1 MPITP
6 FIGIS
11 LEQTQ
16 ISTSSTRPTS
26 ITMTPLPLPPAMPLF
41 DSLAHLEA
49 GNPLVNQ
56 YLANLSLTEVPDAGL
71 VYELAVDWLLEQRH
85 SENNY
90 KTYRSELTTFLHWC
104 FAELAISPKDLTRRI
119 MMRYL
124 DYCQSPPQEL
134 IAYRNVAQF
143 VQDKEWGERLPNPQW
158 RPFLG
163 KRELGRELPYRLS
176 EPAMKTKI
184 AILSAFF
191 QFLVQEEY
199 MDRNPALLLQ
209 RFKQSAQQE
218 TDEQAQSFTEL
229 QWSYVMQATE
239 QLASENPAQHERS
252 RFLICLMYACYLRIS
267 EVAARPGFSP
277 VMGQFRRDGKTG
289 VWGYYIPRSKGGKR
303 RTVAVS
309 QALLDALQRYRSF
322 LGLSP
327 LPAPNEQTPLFVR
340 HKAAAHGREQGELN
354 ANLGIRQLR
363 DLVMAVLEQATELA
377 EADGFAQDAAEMRSL
392 TPHSIRHTGITHDI
406 NLNGRPLSH
415 VQADAGH
422 DSIDTTSKYLH
433 TGNSERHESA
443 SHKPLDHLHE

>member
-1 MPITP
+1 
-6 FIGIS
+6 
-11 LEQTQ
+11 
-16 ISTSSTRPTS
+16 
-26 ITMTPLPLPPAMPLF
+26 MTHPLLPPAMPLF
-41 DSLAHLEA
+41 DGLLHLEA

-56 YLANLSLTEVPDAGL
+56 HLANLSLNGVPDAGL
-71 VYELAVDWLLEQRH
+71 IYELAVDWLLEQRH
-85 SENNY
+85 NENNY

-104 FAELAISPKDLTRRI
+104 FSEVVISPKDLSRRI

-124 DYCQSPPQEL
+124 DYCQAPPPAL

-143 VQDKEWGERLPNPQW
+143 VVDKEWGERLPNPQW

-163 KRELGRELPYRLS
+163 KRELGLALPYRLS
-176 EPAMKTKI
+176 EPAMKTKL

-191 QFLVQEEY
+191 QFLIQEEY

-209 RFKQSAQQE
+209 RVKRPVNQDA
-218 TDEQAQSFTEL
+218 DEQGQSFSEL
-229 QWSYVMQATE
+229 QWSYVMLASE
-239 QLASENPAQHERS
+239 QLAAENPAQHERS

-277 VMGQFRRDGKTG
+277 VMSQFRRDGKTG

-309 QALLDALQRYRSF
+309 QALLDALQRYRTF

-327 LPAPNEQTPLFVR
+327 LPTPSEQTPLFVR

-363 DLVMAVLEQATELA
+363 DLVMAVLEHAAGLA
-377 EADGFAQDAAEMRSL
+377 EVDGFTQDAAEMRNL

-443 SHKPLDHLHE
+443 NHKPLDRLHE

>member
-1 MPITP
+1 
-6 FIGIS
+6 
-11 LEQTQ
+11 
-16 ISTSSTRPTS
+16 
-26 ITMTPLPLPPAMPLF
+26 MTHPALPPAMPLF
-41 DSLAHLEA
+41 DSVDHLEA
-49 GNPLVNQ
+49 GNPQVNQ
-56 YLANLSLTEVPDAGL
+56 YLATLSLGKVPDAGI

-104 FAELAISPKDLTRRI
+104 FCEVAISPRDLTRRI

-124 DYCQSPPQEL
+124 DYCQAPPSGL

-143 VQDKEWGERLPNPQW
+143 VLDKEWGERLPNPLW

-176 EPAMKTKI
+176 EQAMKTKL

-191 QFLVQEEY
+191 QFLIQEEY

-209 RFKQSAQQE
+209 RVKRAGPQE
-218 TDEQAQSFTEL
+218 AGEDAQSFTEL
-229 QWSYVMQATE
+229 QWSYVMQAAE
-239 QLASENPAQHERS
+239 QLAVECPAQHERS

-277 VMGQFRRDGKTG
+277 VMGQFRRDAKTG
-289 VWGYYIPRSKGGKR
+289 VWGYDIPRSKGGKR

-309 QALLDALQRYRSF
+309 QALLEALASYRTF

-327 LPAPNEQTPLFVR
+327 LPAPGEQTPLFVR

-363 DLVMAVLEQATELA
+363 DLVMAVFEQAASLA
-377 EADGFAQDAAEMRSL
+377 EQDGFDQDAAEMRTL

-406 NLNGRPLSH
+406 NLHGRPLSH

-433 TGNSERHESA
+433 TGNRERHESA
-443 SHKPLDHLHE
+443 SRKPLDHLLDQDRTYD

>member
-1 MPITP
+1 
-6 FIGIS
+6 
-11 LEQTQ
+11 
-16 ISTSSTRPTS
+16 
-26 ITMTPLPLPPAMPLF
+26 MTHPALPPAMPLF
-41 DSLAHLEA
+41 DSVDHLEA
-49 GNPLVNQ
+49 GNPQVNQ
-56 YLANLSLTEVPDAGL
+56 YLATLSLGKVPDAGI

-104 FAELAISPKDLTRRI
+104 FCEVAISPRDLTRRI

-124 DYCQSPPQEL
+124 DYCQAPPSGL

-143 VQDKEWGERLPNPQW
+143 VLDKEWGERLPNPLW

-176 EPAMKTKI
+176 EQAMKTKL

-191 QFLVQEEY
+191 QFLIQEEY

-209 RFKQSAQQE
+209 RVKRAGPQE
-218 TDEQAQSFTEL
+218 AGEDAQSFTEL
-229 QWSYVMQATE
+229 QWSYVMQAAE
-239 QLASENPAQHERS
+239 QLAAECPAQHERS

-277 VMGQFRRDGKTG
+277 VMGQFRRDAKTG
-289 VWGYYIPRSKGGKR
+289 VWGYDIPRSKGGKR

-309 QALLDALQRYRSF
+309 KALLEALARYRTF

-327 LPAPNEQTPLFVR
+327 LPAPGEQTPLFVR

-363 DLVMAVLEQATELA
+363 DLVMAVFEQAASLA
-377 EADGFAQDAAEMRSL
+377 EQDGFDQDAAEMRTL

-406 NLNGRPLSH
+406 NLHGRPLSH

-433 TGNSERHESA
+433 TGNRERHESA
-443 SHKPLDHLHE
+443 SRKPLDHLLGQDRNMIDNQW

>member
-1 MPITP
+1 MTHQPI
-6 FIGIS
+6 
-11 LEQTQ
+11 
-16 ISTSSTRPTS
+16 
-26 ITMTPLPLPPAMPLF
+26 PLPPAMPLF
-41 DSLAHLEA
+41 DNLTYLEE
-49 GNPLVNQ
+49 GNAQVNH
-56 YLANLSLTEVPDAGL
+56 YLANLSLNTVPDAGL

-104 FAELAISPKDLTRRI
+104 FCEVAISPKALTRRI

-124 DYCQSPPQEL
+124 DYCQSPPEPL

-163 KRELGRELPYRLS
+163 KKELGQPLPYRLS
-176 EPAMKTKI
+176 EPAMKTKL

-191 QFLVQEEY
+191 QFLIQEEY

-209 RFKQSAQQE
+209 RVKKPLAQKADDQV
-218 TDEQAQSFTEL
+218 QAFSEL
-229 QWSYVMQATE
+229 QWSYVLQAAET
-239 QLASENPAQHERS
+239 LAQDNPEQHERS
-252 RFLICLMYACYLRIS
+252 RFLVILMYACYLRIS
-267 EVAARPGFSP
+267 EVAARPGFTP
-277 VMGQFRRDGKTG
+277 VMGQFRRDSKTG
-289 VWGYYIPRSKGGKR
+289 VWGYYIPSSKGGKR

-309 QALLDALQRYRSF
+309 QALLHALERYRAF

-327 LPAPNEQTPLFVR
+327 LPAPNEQTPLFIR

-363 DLVMAVLEQATELA
+363 ELVQAVITKGAELA
-377 EADGFAQDAAEMRSL
+377 ELDGFYQDGAEMRQL
-392 TPHSIRHTGITHDI
+392 TPHAIRHTGITHDI

-433 TGNSERHESA
+433 TSQSERHESA
-443 SHKPLDHLHE
+443 QQKPLDRLR

>member
-1 MPITP
+1 MT
-6 FIGIS
+6 
-11 LEQTQ
+11 
-16 ISTSSTRPTS
+16 
-26 ITMTPLPLPPAMPLF
+26 TMLLPPAMPLF
-41 DSLAHLEA
+41 DGLAYLEA
-49 GNPLVNQ
+49 GNPQVNQ
-56 YLANLSLTEVPDAGL
+56 YLANLSLNDVPDAGL
-71 VYELAVDWLLEQRH
+71 VYELAVDWLLEQRN

-104 FAELAISPKDLTRRI
+104 FGEMRISPKDLTRRI

-124 DYCQSPPQEL
+124 DYCQAPPAAL

-143 VQDKEWGERLPNPQW
+143 VLDKEWGERLPNPQW

-176 EPAMKTKI
+176 EQAMKTKL

-191 QFLVQEEY
+191 QFLIQEEY

-209 RFKQSAQQE
+209 RVKRSMQQE
-218 TDEQAQSFTEL
+218 SDDHGQAFSEL
-229 QWSYVMQATE
+229 QWSYVMQAADL
-239 QLASENPAQHERS
+239 LAAESPEQHERS
-252 RFLICLMYACYLRIS
+252 RFLISLMYACYLRIS
-267 EVAARPGFSP
+267 EVAARPGFTP

-289 VWGYYIPRSKGGKR
+289 VWGYFIPRSKGGKR

-309 QALLDALQRYRSF
+309 HALLEALKRYRTF

-327 LPAPNEQTPLFVR
+327 LPTPDEQTPLFVR

-363 DLVMAVLEQATELA
+363 DLVMSVIQTAAELA
-377 EADGFAQDAAEMRSL
+377 EKDGFVQDGAEMRNL

-443 SHKPLDHLHE
+443 NHKPLDRLHD

>member
-1 MPITP
+1 
-6 FIGIS
+6 
-11 LEQTQ
+11 
-16 ISTSSTRPTS
+16 
-26 ITMTPLPLPPAMPLF
+26 
-41 DSLAHLEA
+41 
-49 GNPLVNQ
+49 
-56 YLANLSLTEVPDAGL
+56 
-71 VYELAVDWLLEQRH
+71 
-85 SENNY
+85 
-90 KTYRSELTTFLHWC
+90 
-104 FAELAISPKDLTRRI
+104 

-124 DYCQSPPQEL
+124 DYCQAPPSEL

-143 VQDKEWGERLPNPQW
+143 VLDKEWGERLPNPLW

-163 KRELGRELPYRLS
+163 KRDLGRELPYRLS
-176 EPAMKTKI
+176 EQAMKTKL

-191 QFLVQEEY
+191 QFLIQEEY

-209 RFKQSAQQE
+209 RVKRPLNQDAG
-218 TDEQAQSFTEL
+218 DEAQSFTEL
-229 QWSYVMQATE
+229 QWSYVMQAAE
-239 QLASENPAQHERS
+239 QLAAEDPAQHERS

-277 VMGQFRRDGKTG
+277 VMSQFRRDGKTG
-289 VWGYYIPRSKGGKR
+289 VWGYDIPRSKGGKR

-309 QALLDALQRYRSF
+309 QALLEALARYRTF

-327 LPAPNEQTPLFVR
+327 MPAPGEQTPLFVR

-363 DLVMAVLEQATELA
+363 DLVMAVFEQAATLA
-377 EADGFAQDAAEMRSL
+377 EQDGFAQDAAEMRNL

-406 NLNGRPLSH
+406 NLHGRPLSH

-443 SHKPLDHLHE
+443 SRKPLDRLLD

>member
-1 MPITP
+1 
-6 FIGIS
+6 
-11 LEQTQ
+11 
-16 ISTSSTRPTS
+16 
-26 ITMTPLPLPPAMPLF
+26 MPLF

-56 YLANLSLTEVPDAGL
+56 YLANLSLTQVPDAGL

-209 RFKQSAQQE
+209 RVKQSAQQE

-229 QWSYVMQATE
+229 QWSYVMQAAE

-277 VMGQFRRDGKTG
+277 IMGQFRRDGKTG

-309 QALLDALQRYRSF
+309 QALLDALQRYRNF

-363 DLVMAVLEQATELA
+363 DLVMAVLEQAAELA
-377 EADGFAQDAAEMRSL
+377 EQDGFTQDAAEMRSL

-433 TGNSERHESA
+433 TGHSERHESA

>member
-1 MPITP
+1 
-6 FIGIS
+6 
-11 LEQTQ
+11 
-16 ISTSSTRPTS
+16 
-26 ITMTPLPLPPAMPLF
+26 MPLF
-41 DSLAHLEA
+41 DGLLHLEA
-49 GNPLVNQ
+49 GNPQVNQ
-56 YLANLSLTEVPDAGL
+56 HLANLSLGEVSDAGL

-85 SENNY
+85 NDNNY
-90 KTYRSELTTFLHWC
+90 KTYRSELTTFLHWSFC
-104 FAELAISPKDLTRRI
+104 EAAISLRDLTRRI

-124 DYCQSPPQEL
+124 DYCQAPPPAL

-176 EPAMKTKI
+176 EQAMKTKL

-191 QFLVQEEY
+191 QFLIQEEY

-209 RFKQSAQQE
+209 RVKRPVQQE
-218 TDEQAQSFTEL
+218 ADEQTQAFSEL
-229 QWSYVMQATE
+229 QWSYVMQAAERLATE
-239 QLASENPAQHERS
+239 DPAQHERS

-309 QALLDALQRYRSF
+309 QALLDALKRYRTF

-327 LPAPNEQTPLFVR
+327 LPAPDEQTPLFVR

-363 DLVMAVLEQATELA
+363 DLVMAVLAQATELA
-377 EADGFAQDAAEMRSL
+377 ELDGFAQDAAEMRSL

-433 TGNSERHESA
+433 TGSSERHESA
-443 SHKPLDHLHE
+443 SHKPLNHLHEPE

>member
-1 MPITP
+1 
-6 FIGIS
+6 
-11 LEQTQ
+11 
-16 ISTSSTRPTS
+16 
-26 ITMTPLPLPPAMPLF
+26 MPLF
-41 DSLAHLEA
+41 DNLTYLEE
-49 GNPLVNQ
+49 GNAQVNH
-56 YLANLSLTEVPDAGL
+56 YLANLSLNTVPDAGL

-104 FAELAISPKDLTRRI
+104 FCEVAISPKALTRRI

-124 DYCQSPPQEL
+124 DYCQSPPEPL

-163 KRELGRELPYRLS
+163 KKELGQPRPYRLS
-176 EPAMKTKI
+176 EQAMKTKL
-184 AILSAFF
+184 AVLSAFF
-191 QFLVQEEY
+191 QFLIQEEY

-209 RFKQSAQQE
+209 RVKKPLAQEADDQV
-218 TDEQAQSFTEL
+218 QAFSEL
-229 QWSYVMQATE
+229 QWSYVLQAAET
-239 QLASENPAQHERS
+239 LAQDNPEQHERS
-252 RFLICLMYACYLRIS
+252 RFLVILMYACYLRIS
-267 EVAARPGFSP
+267 EVAARPGFTP
-277 VMGQFRRDGKTG
+277 VMGQFRRDSKTG
-289 VWGYYIPRSKGGKR
+289 VWGYYIPSSKGGKR

-309 QALLDALQRYRSF
+309 QALLHALERYRAF

-327 LPAPNEQTPLFVR
+327 LPAPNEQTPLFIR

-363 DLVMAVLEQATELA
+363 ELVQAVITKGAELA
-377 EADGFAQDAAEMRSL
+377 ELDGFYQDGAEMRQL
-392 TPHSIRHTGITHDI
+392 TPHAIRHTGITHDI

-433 TGNSERHESA
+433 TSQSERHESA
-443 SHKPLDHLHE
+443 QQKPLDRLR

>member
-1 MPITP
+1 
-6 FIGIS
+6 
-11 LEQTQ
+11 
-16 ISTSSTRPTS
+16 
-26 ITMTPLPLPPAMPLF
+26 MPLF
-41 DSLAHLEA
+41 DNLLHLEA
-49 GNPLVNQ
+49 GNPQVNQ
-56 YLANLSLTEVPDAGL
+56 YLATLSLGNVPDAGL

-104 FAELAISPKDLTRRI
+104 FCEVAISPKDLTRRI

-124 DYCQSPPQEL
+124 DYCQAPPQGL

-143 VQDKEWGERLPNPQW
+143 VLDKEWGERLPNPLW

-176 EPAMKTKI
+176 EQAMKTKL

-191 QFLVQEEY
+191 QFLIQEEY

-209 RFKQSAQQE
+209 RVKRPDSQDAGE
-218 TDEQAQSFTEL
+218 EAQSFTEL
-229 QWSYVMQATE
+229 QWSYVMQAAERLATE
-239 QLASENPAQHERS
+239 CPAQHERS

-277 VMGQFRRDGKTG
+277 VMSQFRRDSKTG
-289 VWGYYIPRSKGGKR
+289 VWGYDIPRSKGGKR

-309 QALLDALQRYRSF
+309 QELLDALARYRTF

-327 LPAPNEQTPLFVR
+327 LPAPGEQTPLFVR
-340 HKAAAHGREQGELN
+340 HRAAAHGREQGELN

-363 DLVMAVLEQATELA
+363 DLVMAVFEQAASLA
-377 EADGFAQDAAEMRSL
+377 EQDGFAQDAAEMRTL

-406 NLNGRPLSH
+406 NLHGRPLSH

-443 SHKPLDHLHE
+443 NHKPLDRLHE